1 MKEKTCNLCKTKGHL
16 ANMCRNKGGSSAG
29 GSGGSGSGGAAKP
42 PVPAIKPKML
52 SFAKGT
58 KMENA
63 KDGAEGM
70 VIEEVLSNASVHD
83 ASDNVEWLGDSG
95 ASRHVCND
103 LGLMWEVKVHEDPI
117 LLRQLSGEI
126 KVHVTGTVK
135 LECQD
140 KEGVPVV
147 LNLHNTLFI
156 PLAKVNLF
164 SLQKMRMADYL
175 VEQK

>member
-42 PVPAIKPKML
+42 LVPAIKPKML

-83 ASDNVEWLGDSG
+83 ASDNVEWLGDFG

-103 LGLMWEVKVHEDPI
+103 LGLMWDVKVHEDPV
-117 LLRQLSGEI
+117 LLRQLSGEME
-126 KVHVTGTVK
+126 VHVTGT
-135 LECQD
+135 
-140 KEGVPVV
+140 
-147 LNLHNTLFI
+147 
-156 PLAKVNLF
+156 
-164 SLQKMRMADYL
+164 
-175 VEQK
+175 

>member
-70 VIEEVLSNASVHD
+70 VRRG
-83 ASDNVEWLGDSG
+83 W
-95 ASRHVCND
+95 
-103 LGLMWEVKVHEDPI
+103 
-117 LLRQLSGEI
+117 
-126 KVHVTGTVK
+126 
-135 LECQD
+135 
-140 KEGVPVV
+140 
-147 LNLHNTLFI
+147 
-156 PLAKVNLF
+156 
-164 SLQKMRMADYL
+164 
-175 VEQK
+175 